1 MDGVFKVGDKV
12 VFGRKNGEQT
22 WGTIVKINPKK
33 LKVRQDAS
41 RGTMRDYP
49 VGTIWT
55 VPSPLVH
62 LAPSEPG
69 VAMASVE
76 PSPVKKVIDVTDSVI
91 GATVAKIRRMTN
103 AELQAQY
110 WSVGEWERPVVIEL
124 STGVKLFAMQ
134 DDEGNGPGALA
145 GETRV
150 GESFR
155 LFPVE

>member
-1 MDGVFKVGDKV
+1 MDGMFKVGDKV
-12 VFGRKNGEQT
+12 FFGRKNGEQT

-55 VPSPLVH
+55 VPSTLVH

-69 VAMASVE
+69 VATASTE
-76 PSPVKKVIDVTDSVI
+76 PSPVKKVADAADPVI
-91 GATVAKIRRMTN
+91 GATVAKVRLMTD
-103 AELQAQY
+103 AELQSQG

-124 STGVKLFAMQ
+124 STGAKLFAMQ

-155 LFPVE
+155 LLPVG